1 MPETP
6 TRDDANYAIDLVRTI
21 CDEVG
26 PGLAGS
32 PQERARGALIAKELR
47 SHLGAPNVAVE
58 EFTLAPGAF
67 MGSLPI
73 AAVLMI
79 GAAVFNIAGGHL
91 GGASLWVLSLSA
103 AAASL
108 ASVVLVC
115 LEFVLYREV
124 IDPLLRKK
132 QSTNVVGTLRRPGT
146 EIVKRVLVLSG
157 HHDSALEIEWIG
169 FLGYAF
175 FAAAVSA
182 ILGLVAV
189 FAMSVTQL
197 MGTALGSADLVRTGT
212 VGWGLLCYPIGP
224 SIVFAFFFNRRAR
237 DGGTVPGAAD
247 NLSAC
252 ALAVAMCRFLVRNP
266 SYIPPDTEIRF
277 ISFGSEEAGLRG
289 SRRYVARHFQELK
302 RLDARLLNSEIIVH
316 PEITIL
322 SSDIFGSA
330 KNSRVMIRSV
340 VAAAERAGVPCK
352 VRAAFFGVGT
362 DAGSFSQAGLKATT
376 LLPFKVPRQMLA
388 FYHQHE
394 DGPENLTPEPFWN
407 VMKLALEWIRHG
419 GD

>member
-1 MPETP
+1 MTETP
-6 TRDDANYAIDLVRTI
+6 THDDANYAIALVKTI

-32 PQERARGALIAKELR
+32 PQERARGAIIAKELQL
-47 SHLGAPNVAVE
+47 HLGAANVAIE

-73 AAVLMI
+73 AAVLMV
-79 GAAVFNIAGGHL
+79 AAAALNIAAANFS
-91 GGASLWVLSLSA
+91 GALLWVLASTALA
-103 AAASL
+103 VSL
-108 ASVVLVC
+108 ASVFLVG

-124 IDPLLRKK
+124 IDPLLAKR

-157 HHDSALEIEWIG
+157 HHDSALESAWFG
-169 FLGYAF
+169 LLGYAF
-175 FAAAVSA
+175 FAVVVTA

-189 FAMSVTQL
+189 FAMAVMQVS
-197 MGTALGSADLVRTGT
+197 GIALGSAELVQAGT
-212 VGWGLLCYPIGP
+212 IGWGLLSYPVVP
-224 SIVFAFFFNRRAR
+224 SVLFAFFFNRRAR

-266 SYIPPDTEIRF
+266 HYIPPDTEIRF

-289 SRRYVARHFQELK
+289 SRRYVARHLEELK
-302 RLDARLLNSEIIVH
+302 RTDARLLNSEIIVH
-316 PEITIL
+316 PEITVL

-330 KNSRVMIRSV
+330 KHSRSMIKSV
-340 VAAAERAGVPCK
+340 VAAAKRAGVPYK
-352 VRAAFFGVGT
+352 VRSAFFGVGT
-362 DAGSFSQAGLKATT
+362 DAGSFSLAGLKAAT
-376 LLPFKVPRQMLA
+376 LLPFSVPRQVFA

-394 DGPENLTPEPFWN
+394 DGPENLTPEPLWN

-419 GD
+419 GE

>member
-6 TRDDANYAIDLVRTI
+6 TRDDANYAISLVKTI

-47 SHLGAPNVAVE
+47 AHLGAANVDVE

-67 MGSLPI
+67 MGTLPI

-79 GAAVFNIAGGHL
+79 VATVLNVAAGAI
-91 GGASLWVLSLSA
+91 GGAFLSVFSLLATA
-103 AAASL
+103 AAL
-108 ASVVLVC
+108 ASVIVVG

-124 IDPLLRKK
+124 IDPLLSKK
-132 QSTNVVGTLRRPGT
+132 QSTNVVGTLRRPDT
-146 EIVKRVLVLSG
+146 QSVKRVLVLSG
-157 HHDSALEIEWIG
+157 HHDSALEIAWIG

-182 ILGLVAV
+182 ILGLVVV

-197 MGTALGSADLVRTGT
+197 AGAVLGSAELVHMGT
-212 VGWGLLCYPIGP
+212 LGWGLLSYPIGP
-224 SIVFAFFFNRRAR
+224 SILFAFFFTRRAR

-289 SRRYVARHFQELK
+289 SRRYVARHLKELK

-322 SSDIFGSA
+322 SSDIFGSTR
-330 KNSRVMIRSV
+330 NSRRMIDSV
-340 VAAAERAGVPCK
+340 VAAAKRAGVPCK

-376 LLPFKVPRQMLA
+376 LLPFKLPRQLLA

-407 VMKLALEWIRHG
+407 VMKLALEWIRHSG
-419 GD
+419 E